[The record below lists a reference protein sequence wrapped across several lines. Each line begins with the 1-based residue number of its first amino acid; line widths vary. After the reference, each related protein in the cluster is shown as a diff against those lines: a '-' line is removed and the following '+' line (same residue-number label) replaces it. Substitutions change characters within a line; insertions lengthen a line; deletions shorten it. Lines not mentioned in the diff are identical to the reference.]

1 MSKNRPMM
9 PQGLRFDVFRR
20 DNFCCRYCGRSSPSV
35 TLEVDHVVAVSNGGT
50 DAIDNLVTACTDCN
64 RGKSAKEASA
74 PAPGVK
80 PRTDDPIVGMFGHS
94 READGRINWQ
104 FHITGKSGAFYT
116 CQMFSW
122 LDGDATNVKLLSAD
136 FIAACDLYATEDA
149 WREQADM
156 EIAQRQRDWRA
167 QWAAEDER
175 AERRAY
181 LEDLWS
187 GAND

>member
-50 DAIDNLVTACTDCN
+50 DEIGNLVTACIDCN
-64 RGKSAKEASA
+64 RGKSAKVAVA
-74 PAPGVK
+74 PSPGAK
-80 PRTDDPIVGMFGHS
+80 PRAEHPLVGMFGHS
-94 READGRINWQ
+94 RDRNGAIQWQ
-104 FHITGKSGAFYT
+104 FEITGEVGGLFT
-116 CQMFSW
+116 CQRFSW
-122 LDGDATNVKLLSAD
+122 LDGGATDVKLLSAE
-136 FIAACDLYATEDA
+136 FLSTCDLYPTQEAWNDA
-149 WREQADM
+149 ADRDV
-156 EIAQRQRDWRA
+156 AQQQRNWKA
-167 QWAAEDER
+167 QWAAGD
-175 AERRAY
+175 RAY

>member
-50 DAIDNLVTACTDCN
+50 DDIGNLVTACTDCN
-64 RGKSAKEASA
+64 RGKSAKVADA
-74 PAPGVK
+74 PAPGAR
-80 PRTDDPIVGMFGHS
+80 PRAANSLVGMFGHS
-94 READGRINWQ
+94 RDRNGAINWQ
-104 FHITGKSGAFYT
+104 FEIIGEVNGLYT
-116 CQMFSW
+116 CQRFSW
-122 LDGDATNVKLLSAD
+122 LDGGATDVKLLSAE
-136 FIAACDLYATEDA
+136 FLSTCDLYATQEAWNDA
-149 WREQADM
+149 ADRDMARQKRDRE
-156 EIAQRQRDWRA
+156 A